1 MVFGVG
7 FYSYTIGNVQ
17 TILNEIDVREY
28 NLRIKL
34 DTLLEFSKHN
44 EKLPEDLNKDIQ
56 NFIHNNSFNDEIIPS
71 DIHSILDELPMP
83 LKGEV
88 AKQAFQDLTCD
99 IIFF

>member
-44 EKLPEDLNKDIQ
+44 EKLPEELNKDI
-56 NFIHNNSFNDEIIPS
+56 
-71 DIHSILDELPMP
+71 
-83 LKGEV
+83 
-88 AKQAFQDLTCD
+88 
-99 IIFF
+99 